1 MKQGLAGIG
10 VDFPAHAIYIN
21 FDQIREGIEGLIPD
35 VLGDIRAP
43 HNAAGVAGKIFEQRI
58 FLGGERHAASRPG
71 NALRGCVQDEV
82 GNDNFGGA
90 ELTRAAQQR
99 AKTREQFAELERLGE
114 VIVGA
119 VIEAGDAVLDCIARS
134 QHQNGHAL
142 TRFSKLAANFK
153 TVAARNHH
161 VEDHQVVSID
171 RGLIKRIVAGVGNI
185 DGIRLFAQALGHET
199 RDARIVFDKK
209 QPHASIIRQK
219 QRKSEILAGGSRLKL
234 ALPAETIPARRQ
246 DPITCSAATCTEESD
261 VSINIGMKFKR
272 VEPQEFDCTKTAMR
286 PFGCME
292 LWAGNEKAHRSLELA
307 GLESDVIA
315 VPAGGDKGGDLS
327 AVFSCS
333 DNLARVVLADCVG
346 HGYTA
351 AGVARHV
358 HHLLH
363 KFQDIRD
370 TAGLLASLN
379 DAFTLSSEESDGPLR
394 LTTVVTGTFDG
405 TSGEFNFAYAAHPR
419 MLLWR
424 EHQRRFL
431 ELGEGLEG
439 FPLGYITGETYSQQS
454 VRLNHGDM
462 ILAFS
467 DGATEVRSAAGE
479 ELTSEGFLG
488 LAEKTLHGLPQ
499 PFVLQDFSRALLDGV
514 HLYRGREGDL
524 DDDITLLTLRRV
536 AQ

>member
-1 MKQGLAGIG
+1 
-10 VDFPAHAIYIN
+10 
-21 FDQIREGIEGLIPD
+21 
-35 VLGDIRAP
+35 
-43 HNAAGVAGKIFEQRI
+43 
-58 FLGGERHAASRPG
+58 
-71 NALRGCVQDEV
+71 
-82 GNDNFGGA
+82 
-90 ELTRAAQQR
+90 
-99 AKTREQFAELERLGE
+99 
-114 VIVGA
+114 
-119 VIEAGDAVLDCIARS
+119 
-134 QHQNGHAL
+134 
-142 TRFSKLAANFK
+142 
-153 TVAARNHH
+153 
-161 VEDHQVVSID
+161 
-171 RGLIKRIVAGVGNI
+171 
-185 DGIRLFAQALGHET
+185 
-199 RDARIVFDKK
+199 
-209 QPHASIIRQK
+209 
-219 QRKSEILAGGSRLKL
+219 
-234 ALPAETIPARRQ
+234 
-246 DPITCSAATCTEESD
+246 
-261 VSINIGMKFKR
+261 MKFKKI
-272 VEPQEFDCTKTAMR
+272 EPQEFDCTKTVMR

-292 LWAGNEKAHRSLELA
+292 LWAGNERAHRSLELA

-370 TAGLLASLN
+370 TAGLLAALN
-379 DAFTLSSEESDGPLR
+379 DAFTLSNEKSDGPLR

-405 TSGEFNFAYAAHPR
+405 TNGEFNFAYAAHPR

-424 EHQRRFL
+424 EQARRFL

-479 ELTSEGFLG
+479 ELTSKGFLG

-499 PFVLQDFSRALLDGV
+499 AFVLQDFSRALLDGV
-514 HLYRGREGDL
+514 HLYRGQEGDL

-536 AQ
+536 A